1 MSLSYHERRELLESG
16 WKALGYRIAVTAEQ
30 DRTAT
35 VYIED
40 SSGWD
45 EQTSYL
51 NYEAAISTWEA
62 RLAAAVE
69 ERAAA

>member
-1 MSLSYHERRELLESG
+1 MSYHERREALEAG

-40 SSGWD
+40 RSGWD
-45 EQTSYL
+45 EQTSYPD
-51 NYEAAISTWEA
+51 YEAAMSTWEA
-62 RLAAAVE
+62 RLSDAVGRK
-69 ERAAA
+69 RAA